1 MNVSLIKPQGF
12 CSGVTK
18 AVSIA
23 YKAKEENPNKNV
35 YVLGMLAH
43 NQTLINDLAKNGII
57 TLSDEDEEK
66 TIKSLKAGDIIIFTA
81 HGHDEKLEVLA
92 KKQGLIVYD
101 ATCFKVKSNLVKIKE
116 ETEAGH
122 QVIYIGQ
129 KGHKE
134 TNAAL
139 AVSDN
144 VSLYDTKLLINYYL
158 ITDKNPY
165 VINQTTLNFYE
176 LFRYHEDII
185 KHIPGA
191 RIENEICA
199 ATRLRQEAVTKI
211 DSDTDLIIVVGHPKS
226 SNSNKLFDI
235 AKSNYKNATVLMVC
249 DLKELLSAEVNLSD
263 KKKAAVVSGASTPQ
277 YVVGEIYNYL
287 LSK

>member
-23 YKAKEENPNKNV
+23 KQAKKENPNKAI
-35 YVLGMLAH
+35 YILGMLAH
-43 NQTLINDLAKNGII
+43 NKTLIDDLTKEGFI
-57 TLSDEDEEK
+57 TLSDNNEIES
-66 TIKSLKAGDIIIFTA
+66 INSLKKGDVLVFTA
-81 HGHDEKLEVLA
+81 HGHDEKVEDLA
-92 KKQGLIVYD
+92 RSKGIIVYD
-101 ATCFKVKSNLVKIKE
+101 ATCFKVKSNLEKIKKE
-116 ETEAGH
+116 ITDGH

-139 AVSDN
+139 AVSDK

-176 LFRYHEDII
+176 LSKYHNDILD
-185 KHIPGA
+185 HIPGA
-191 RIENEICA
+191 RIEQEICA

-211 DSDTDLIIVVGHPKS
+211 DPDTDLIIVVGSQKS

-235 AKSNYKNATVLMVC
+235 AKSTFKSATVIMVN
-249 DLKELLSAEVNLSD
+249 DLDELKALDIRGKE
-263 KKKAAVVSGASTPQ
+263 KAAVVSGASTPK
-277 YVVGEIYNYL
+277 YIVDDIYNYL

>member
-1 MNVSLIKPQGF
+1 MHVSLIKPQGF

-23 YKAKEENPNKNV
+23 KQAKKEHPNENV
-35 YVLGMLAH
+35 YILGMLAH
-43 NQTLINDLAKNGII
+43 NQTLIDDLTKEGLI
-57 TLSDEDEEK
+57 TLSDENEIKALEK
-66 TIKSLKAGDIIIFTA
+66 LQKGDVVIFTA
-81 HGHDEKLEVLA
+81 HGHSEKVEQKA
-92 KKQGLIVYD
+92 KDLGLIIYD
-101 ATCFKVKSNLVKIKE
+101 ATCFKVKSNLEKIKE
-116 ETEAGH
+116 EINAGH

-139 AVSDN
+139 SVSNN

-165 VINQTTLNFYE
+165 VINQTTLNFQE
-176 LFRYHEDII
+176 LNKLHEDILS
-185 KHIPGA
+185 HIPGA

-199 ATRLRQEAVTKI
+199 ATRLRQEAVGKI
-211 DSDTDLIIVVGHPKS
+211 ERDTDLIIIVGHQKS
-226 SNSNKLFDI
+226 SNSNRLFEI
-235 AKSNYKNATVLMVC
+235 ASNLFHNATVIMVN
-249 DLKELLSAEVNLSD
+249 DLDELKKHDIEA

-277 YVVGEIYNYL
+277 YVVDEIYKYL

>member
-1 MNVSLIKPQGF
+1 MFVSLIKPQGF

-23 YKAKEENPNKNV
+23 RKAKAEHPNENV
-35 YVLGMLAH
+35 YILGMLAH
-43 NQTLINDLAKNGII
+43 NQTLIDQLSNEGLI
-57 TLSDEDEEK
+57 TLSDEDEIK
-66 TIKSLKAGDIIIFTA
+66 TLESLHKGDVIIFTA
-81 HGHDEKLEVLA
+81 HGHSDLVEQKA
-92 KKQGLIVYD
+92 KELGLIIYD
-101 ATCFKVKSNLVKIKE
+101 ATCFKVRSNLGKIKE
-116 ETEAGH
+116 EIKTGH

-139 AVSDN
+139 SVSDN
-144 VSLYDTKLLINYYL
+144 VSLYDTKLLINYYF

-165 VINQTTLNFYE
+165 VINQTTLNFKE
-176 LFRYHEDII
+176 LDKFHKDILE
-185 KHIPGA
+185 HIPGA

-199 ATRLRQEAVTKI
+199 ATRLRQEAVSKI
-211 DSDTDLIIVVGHPKS
+211 DQDTDLVVVAGHQKS

-235 AKSNYKNATVLMVC
+235 AKETCKHAMVVMVN
-249 DLKELLSAEVNLSD
+249 DLDELKKFDIEG
-263 KKKAAVVSGASTPQ
+263 KKKAAIVSGASTPQ
-277 YVVGEIYNYL
+277 SVVDDIYNYL

>member
-1 MNVSLIKPQGF
+1 MKVNLIKPQGF

-18 AVSIA
+18 AVTIA
-23 YKAKEENPNKNV
+23 KQAKKENPDKSI
-35 YVLGMLAH
+35 YILGMLAH
-43 NQTLINDLAKNGII
+43 NKTLIEDLTKEGFI
-57 TLSDEDEEK
+57 TLSDNDEVAS
-66 TIKSLKAGDIIIFTA
+66 IDSLNKDDVLVFTA
-81 HGHDEKLEVLA
+81 HGHDEKIEELA
-92 KKQGLIVYD
+92 RSKGIIVYD
-101 ATCFKVKSNLVKIKE
+101 ATCFKVKSNLEKIKNE
-116 ETEAGH
+116 INNGH

-139 AVSDN
+139 AVSN
-144 VSLYDTKLLINYYL
+144 KVSLYDTKLLINYYL

-176 LFRYHEDII
+176 LSKYHNDILE
-185 KHIPGA
+185 HIPGA
-191 RIENEICA
+191 RIEQEICA

-211 DSDTDLIIVVGHPKS
+211 EPDTDLIIVVGSQKS

-235 AKSNYKNATVLMVC
+235 AKNCFKSADTFMVN
-249 DLKELLSAEVNLSD
+249 DLNELKGIAIEGKE
-263 KKKAAVVSGASTPQ
+263 KAAVVSGASTPK
-277 YVVGEIYNYL
+277 YIVDEIYHYL

>member
-1 MNVSLIKPQGF
+1 MEVSLIKPQGF
-12 CSGVTK
+12 CSGVKK

-23 YKAKEENPNKNV
+23 EKAKEENPGKNV

-43 NQTLINDLAKNGII
+43 NQTLINDLSKQGII
-57 TLSDEDEEK
+57 TLSDENEEK
-66 TIKSLKAGDIIIFTA
+66 SIKGLKPGDVIIFTA
-81 HGHDEKLEVLA
+81 HGHDSKIENLA
-92 KKQGLIVYD
+92 KQHGLIIYD
-101 ATCFKVKSNLVKIKE
+101 ATCFKVKSNLDKIRDE
-116 ETEAGH
+116 ISSGH

-139 AVSDN
+139 SVSKN
-144 VSLYDTKLLINYYL
+144 VSLYDTQLLINYQL
-158 ITDKNPY
+158 ITDINPY
-165 VINQTTLNFYE
+165 VVNQTTLNFFE
-176 LFRYHEDII
+176 LSRFHDDIL

-211 DSDTDLIIVVGHPKS
+211 DQDTDLIVVVGHPKS

-235 AKSNYKNATVLMVC
+235 AKSNYKDSQVLMVS
-249 DLKELLSAEVNLSD
+249 DLEELVSHSKLLES

-277 YVVGEIYNYL
+277 YVVDEIYNYL
-287 LSK
+287 INK

>member
-23 YKAKEENPNKNV
+23 KQAKKENPNKTI
-35 YVLGMLAH
+35 YILGMLAH
-43 NQTLINDLAKNGII
+43 NKTLIDDLTKEGFI
-57 TLSDEDEEK
+57 TLGDNNEIES
-66 TIKSLKAGDIIIFTA
+66 INSLKKGDVLVFTA
-81 HGHDEKLEVLA
+81 HGHDEKVEDLA
-92 KKQGLIVYD
+92 RSKGIIVYD
-101 ATCFKVKSNLVKIKE
+101 ATCFKVKSNLEKIKKE
-116 ETEAGH
+116 IADGH

-139 AVSDN
+139 AVSDK

-176 LFRYHEDII
+176 LSKYHNDILD
-185 KHIPGA
+185 HIPGA
-191 RIENEICA
+191 RIEQEICA

-211 DSDTDLIIVVGHPKS
+211 DPDTDLIIVVGSQKS

-235 AKSNYKNATVLMVC
+235 AKSTFKSATVIMVN
-249 DLKELLSAEVNLSD
+249 DLDELKAFDICEKE
-263 KKKAAVVSGASTPQ
+263 KAAVVSGASTPK
-277 YVVGEIYNYL
+277 YIVDDIYNYL
-287 LSK
+287 LIK

>member
-23 YKAKEENPNKNV
+23 KQAKKENPNKV
-35 YVLGMLAH
+35 IYILGMLAH
-43 NQTLINDLAKNGII
+43 NKTLIDDLTKEGFI
-57 TLSDEDEEK
+57 TLSDNDEIES
-66 TIKSLKAGDIIIFTA
+66 INSLKQGDVLVFTA
-81 HGHDEKLEVLA
+81 HGHDEKIEELA
-92 KKQGLIVYD
+92 RSKGIIVYD
-101 ATCFKVKSNLVKIKE
+101 ATCFKVKSNLEKIKKE
-116 ETEAGH
+116 ISDGH

-139 AVSDN
+139 AVSDK

-176 LFRYHEDII
+176 LSKYHNDILA
-185 KHIPGA
+185 HIPSA
-191 RIENEICA
+191 RIEQEICA

-211 DSDTDLIIVVGHPKS
+211 ASDTDLIIVVGSQKS

-235 AKSNYKNATVLMVC
+235 AKSSFKSATVIMVN
-249 DLKELLSAEVNLSD
+249 DLDELKALDINGKE
-263 KKKAAVVSGASTPQ
+263 KAAVVSGASTPK
-277 YVVGEIYNYL
+277 YIVDEIYQYL

>member
-23 YKAKEENPNKNV
+23 KKARQENLDKKV

-43 NQTLINDLAKNGII
+43 NQSLINDLYKEGIE
-57 TLSDEDEEK
+57 TLEDKDEIAALK
-66 TIKSLKAGDIIIFTA
+66 TLNRGDVIIFTA
-81 HGHDEKLEVLA
+81 HGHDEKLEKLA
-92 KKQGLIVYD
+92 EQLGLIIYD
-101 ATCFKVKSNLVKIKE
+101 ATCFKVKSNLDKIKKE
-116 ETEAGH
+116 INDGH

-134 TNAAL
+134 ANAAL
-139 AVSDN
+139 SVSNN
-144 VSLYDTKLLINYYL
+144 VSLYDTQLLINYYL
-158 ITDKNPY
+158 ITDDSPY

-176 LFRYHEDII
+176 LSKYHKDILE
-185 KHIPGA
+185 HIPGA

-211 DSDTDLIIVVGHPKS
+211 DEDTDLIIVVGHPKS
-226 SNSNKLFDI
+226 SNSNKLFEI
-235 AKSNYKNATVLMVC
+235 AKSRFENAKVCMVC
-249 DLKELLSAEVNLSD
+249 DLQDLFSNDLDFELY
-263 KKKAAVVSGASTPQ
+263 KKAAVVSGASTPQ
-277 YVVGEIYNYL
+277 YIVDEIYNYL

>member
-1 MNVSLIKPQGF
+1 MIVSLVKPQGF

-23 YKAKEENPNKNV
+23 RKAKIDNPEKNV

-43 NQTLINDLAKNGII
+43 NQTLINDLTKEGII
-57 TLSDEDEEK
+57 TFSDIDEEK
-66 TIKSLKAGDIIIFTA
+66 ALDFLKTGDVIIFTA
-81 HGHDEKLEVLA
+81 HGHDEKLEEKA
-92 KKQGLIVYD
+92 KQKGLIIYD
-101 ATCFKVKSNLVKIKE
+101 ATCFKVKSNLNKIKE
-116 ETEAGH
+116 EIKQGH

-139 AVSDN
+139 AISDN
-144 VSLYDTKLLINYYL
+144 VSLYDTQLLINYYL
-158 ITDKNPY
+158 ITDKKPY

-176 LFRYHEDII
+176 LNKYHQDILT
-185 KHIPGA
+185 HIPGA

-211 DSDTDLIIVVGHPKS
+211 DSDTDLIVVVGDTKS

-235 AKSNYKNATVLMVC
+235 AKSYHNNALVIMVS
-249 DLKELLSAEVNLSD
+249 DLKELQNQNIEG

-277 YVVGEIYNYL
+277 YVVDEIYNYL